1 MYCIVK
7 CSVFGVGYS
16 GCVQGNKAAR
26 LKLYSG
32 LRTRSVEGR
41 QGSEKENKYL
51 ASSVHS
57 KGRVQTVNSIENSE
71 RSTTGGFTKHTKV
84 TQCRRYLNL
93 FPSAMPNRVY
103 FCNWTREPK
112 ITMNRVKSPL
122 FRSVKVHCSKPPPVE
137 VWGWCV
143 EVWGWCV
150 EVWGWCV
157 EVWGWCAGVWG
168 WCAGV

>member
-93 FPSAMPNRVY
+93 FPSATHNRVY

-112 ITMNRVKSPL
+112 ITMNHVKSPL
-122 FRSVKVHCSKPPPVE
+122 FRSVKVHCSQIEPTLTL
-137 VWGWCV
+137 
-143 EVWGWCV
+143 
-150 EVWGWCV
+150 
-157 EVWGWCAGVWG
+157 
-168 WCAGV
+168 